1 VKTINALRKEYLILM
16 ANFVDYAK
24 KFCGLRKKNY
34 VYCCGVW
41 TNLTFSGKTSEYLPP
56 GAK

>member
-1 VKTINALRKEYLILM
+1 MLCAEAN

-24 KFCGLRKKNY
+24 RLARFLWTSKKI
-34 VYCCGVW
+34 CRFFG
-41 TNLTFSGKTSEYLPP
+41 GRTSEYLPP